1 MEKAKVEK
9 KTRVSKKALLRKLAE
24 KTGRPLFHFD
34 SLGRS
39 NVETIR
45 RDNPMGS
52 RVGRRTVVRYP
63 PPSRLNLNLGKAVN
77 IPPPCKAL
85 CGG

>member
-24 KTGRPLFHFD
+24 KTGGPLFHFD

-39 NVETIR
+39 NVETIQWVLELV
-45 RDNPMGS
+45 DGQ
-52 RVGRRTVVRYP
+52 
-63 PPSRLNLNLGKAVN
+63 
-77 IPPPCKAL
+77 
-85 CGG
+85 

>member
-1 MEKAKVEK
+1 MAKAVEK

-39 NVETIR
+39 N
-45 RDNPMGS
+45 
-52 RVGRRTVVRYP
+52 
-63 PPSRLNLNLGKAVN
+63 NLGKAVN
-77 IPPPCKAL
+77 IPPPCKTL